1 MAFTQIVCLSGL
13 DRQQL
18 NQKLFGRS
26 LRSWPRAQDWL
37 RQNSGPKLSGVLCT
51 VKKTLN
57 SQNCLFSILVA
68 IKGRRIDAGEIP
80 DLSADIIPAASQ

>member
-37 RQNSGPKLSGVLCT
+37 RQNSGPKLSGGLCT
-51 VKKTLN
+51 VKKNLK
-57 SQNCLFSILVA
+57 FSELPFFYL
-68 IKGRRIDAGEIP
+68 GCN
-80 DLSADIIPAASQ
+80 